1 MTLLRTSEKKSLA
14 SINYNAVCEFTERA
28 ALNFTLTSLSS
39 TPVPPEEAPT
49 PTPAD
54 REAPT
59 PTPADREAPPSTPG
73 SSRSGRK
80 RWGTPDPD
88 ARPFSAQR
96 ANGED
101 ENNSSSDTRNQKLR
115 PNSSTGGAE
124 PSKRQRR
131 QLPAI
136 DKDLDS
142 VQRARFASVQ
152 FSSVQDGVYALGK
165 AHMHLPLVSQKFPI
179 VAFETV
185 PVFIWLTL
193 ALSCSFME
201 DCQALSLSL
210 SLSLCVFVSLCLCL
224 CLCLSLSVSVS
235 LSLCLSVSLSLSLS
249 LSPLPA

>member
-1 MTLLRTSEKKSLA
+1 M
-14 SINYNAVCEFTERA
+14 
-28 ALNFTLTSLSS
+28 
-39 TPVPPEEAPT
+39 PVPPEETPTPTPADHEAPT

-54 REAPT
+54 RTAPT

-73 SSRSGRK
+73 SSSSGRK

-136 DKDLDS
+136 DRDLDS
-142 VQRARFASVQ
+142 VQRARFASDQ
-152 FSSVQDGVYALGK
+152 FSSRWCLCTRKNPYALAPGLSEV
-165 AHMHLPLVSQKFPI
+165 AH
-179 VAFETV
+179 
-185 PVFIWLTL
+185 
-193 ALSCSFME
+193 C
-201 DCQALSLSL
+201 
-210 SLSLCVFVSLCLCL
+210 CL
-224 CLCLSLSVSVS
+224 
-235 LSLCLSVSLSLSLS
+235 
-249 LSPLPA
+249 